1 MYVMAFISKCRKKW
15 FKGHLL
21 RAGETRFSV
30 FSCEELGLR
39 SSYTSVGIV
48 TPGEGDFPRSLVSA
62 FAATLNPKFVD
73 PPQSGLG
80 AHLHHVKHVF
90 VQGVIC
96 GIHSVQYE
104 KEEGN

>member
-1 MYVMAFISKCRKKW
+1 MYVMAFISKCRKKG
-15 FKGHLL
+15 FEGHLL
-21 RAGETRFSV
+21 WAGETRFSV
-30 FSCEELGLR
+30 FSCEDLR
-39 SSYTSVGIV
+39 SSWTSVGIA
-48 TPGEGDFPRSLVSA
+48 TPGEGESPKSLMSA